1 MQTLEYLPW
10 FLSLVHAKNALPN
23 AGYDLELFFLI
34 YAEKLCLET
43 ILNKSK
49 PEINHRL

>member
-1 MQTLEYLPW
+1 MIWE
-10 FLSLVHAKNALPN
+10 
-23 AGYDLELFFLI
+23 FFILI